1 VRRLTVLLGTTT
13 VMALG
18 LSTTTTG
25 AAEVLH
31 STAQLRSEAPAA
43 FVHYAAPAQHGW
55 PQAAPGPRPTVRVG
69 DKVYPAANPYLSM
82 LPSTAGVDWDYWKRW
97 QARQADK
104 ASQSAAAVDP
114 LIYNEREPVR
124 LLGSNDTPRSAE
136 RIDGFGTG
144 SGETQALTVVGNLAR
159 ERVDMNSLR
168 PSREDDGA
176 IPLARPTGLG
186 TSREGIRL
194 SGRIGDGPHGESG
207 TGSGDF
213 DYMKVTV
220 PAGQQL
226 LATMSAAR
234 DSQLAPLLAIWTKR
248 GGLIDYSFPPR
259 SGPTVLAPRLG
270 PGTYYLMA
278 GGCCTYPRSRFRSGS
293 GDGAGS
299 EGDYNLNVT
308 VSTGD
313 RDMYSVRL
321 DKGDVLGGTMRGD
334 ASRLTVYGPGGTK
347 VFGSEQDAS
356 FIYPADTRLPG
367 GGTATVDHVVDRSGR
382 YLVEVRYGLGAYR
395 VRLEAYRAGLEQEA
409 PGATQTLFLDFNGER
424 LNTNIFGGPGVR
436 SLSPLSAF
444 LGRWGLGADSK
455 DAVIDAV
462 IASAEENLRTD
473 LQAHGLG
480 DVDIRILN
488 SRDHADPWGEP
499 NVSRVIVGGTIAQS
513 GVPTVGIARSID
525 PGNQSQEET
534 ALLLLD
540 YLSGPE
546 DNEFSIN
553 HWFGPGSDKVAFIGQ
568 VLGNLVAHEAGHF
581 LGNWHVDQF
590 DGDPN
595 LMDQGGN
602 ARALFGPGRDNI
614 GGTADDRDVDFG
626 VDRLNPFEGFL
637 GFEDTAARTGLG
649 LLVGQP

>member
-1 VRRLTVLLGTTT
+1 LGTTT

-18 LSTTTTG
+18 LSMTTTG
-25 AAEVLH
+25 AAEVLD
-31 STAQLRSEAPAA
+31 STVQLPPEAAHVSFVNHAAPAA
-43 FVHYAAPAQHGW
+43 SGW
-55 PQAAPGPRPTVRVG
+55 PQAHPGPRPTVRVG
-69 DKVYPAANPYLSM
+69 NAVYPAANPYLAM
-82 LPSTAGVDWDYWKRW
+82 LPSTEGVDWDYWERW
-97 QARQADK
+97 QAYQAAEAPRSK
-104 ASQSAAAVDP
+104 IAAEALRYD
-114 LIYNEREPVR
+114 EQEPAL

-144 SGETQALTVVGNLAR
+144 TGQTPALTVAGNLAR
-159 ERVDMNSLR
+159 ERVPIQSIR
-168 PSREDDGA
+168 RSREDDGA
-176 IPLARPTGLG
+176 IPLARATGLG
-186 TSREGIRL
+186 KSRQGIRL
-194 SGRIGDGPHGESG
+194 SGRIGDGPHGAAG

-213 DYMKVTV
+213 DYMRVTV
-220 PAGQQL
+220 PAGEQL
-226 LATMSAAR
+226 VATMAAAN
-234 DSQLAPLLAIWTKR
+234 DSELQPLLAIWTKR
-248 GGLIDYSFPPR
+248 GRLLDFSFPNR
-259 SGPTVLAPRLG
+259 SGPTVLAPRVR

-278 GGCCTYPRSRFRSGS
+278 GGCCTYPESRFRSGS

-299 EGDYNLNVT
+299 EGAYKLNVT

-313 RDMYSVRL
+313 RDFYSVEL
-321 DKGDVLGGTMRGD
+321 DKGDVLGGTLRADVG
-334 ASRLTVYGPGGTK
+334 RLSIYSPGGTK

-356 FIYPADTRLPG
+356 FIYPASTRLPG
-367 GGTATVDHVVDRSGR
+367 GGTATVDHVVARSGR

-409 PGATQTLFLDFNGER
+409 PAATQTLFLDFNGER
-424 LNTNIFGGPGVR
+424 LNTRIFGGPGVR

-444 LGRWGLGADSK
+444 LGRWGLSADRK
-455 DAVIDAV
+455 DEVVDAVV
-462 IASAEENLRTD
+462 ASMEENLRAD

-499 NVSRVIVGGTIAQS
+499 NVSRLIIGGTIAQS
-513 GVPTVGIARSID
+513 GIPTIGVAESID

-540 YLSGPE
+540 YLSGPK

-568 VLGNLVAHEAGHF
+568 VLGNIAAHEAGHF

-590 DGDPN
+590 DGKPN

-614 GGTADDRDVDFG
+614 GGTADDNDVDFG
-626 VDRLNPFEGFL
+626 VNRLNPFEGFL
-637 GFEDTAARTGLG
+637 GLENTAARTGLG